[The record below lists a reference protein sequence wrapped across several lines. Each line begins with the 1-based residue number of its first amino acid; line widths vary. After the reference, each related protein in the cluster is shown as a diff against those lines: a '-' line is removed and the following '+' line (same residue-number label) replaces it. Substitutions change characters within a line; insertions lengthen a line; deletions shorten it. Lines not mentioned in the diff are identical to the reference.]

1 MTERIHYTA
10 TRAKYPSS
18 VHPVRTALPLFF
30 LAAGGLVAVID
41 TILIFTHASQGIDST
56 VLTTMV
62 AFRFNAL
69 VKVAQA
75 FTAAGSI
82 KVTIA
87 LVAVAAVALWF
98 TKHRT
103 QAYVLAGAVATS
115 AAFTWAVKIFV
126 HRGRPDLQYRIGQ
139 VEDPYSFPSGHSLNS
154 TVFYGTLAVIAL
166 YSAIS
171 MAKKTVITILC
182 TLMPLLIGIGRL
194 YLAHHWFTDVLAGW
208 AVGIAWVGIVGLVY
222 ARLEQR
228 AYKRSQSVD
237 SQTQQASH
245 AVHTPQ
251 PKHQVQAQ
259 TQAQT
264 ANRPRPQTSAHP
276 GSSAQVEVHRYPQH
290 QPQQSE
296 QSRQVQRFPAHN
308 EPANGPASY
317 PPSYPPQSKN

>member
-56 VLTTMV
+56 VLATMV

-75 FTAAGSI
+75 FTAVGSI

-182 TLMPLLIGIGRL
+182 VLMPLLIGVGRL

-228 AYKRSQSVD
+228 AYKRSQPVGAQNTAGFPCRTYAAAKASGAGTD
-237 SQTQQASH
+237 TGTNGGPPPATALCASGKLCPSTSTQ
-245 AVHTPQ
+245 V
-251 PKHQVQAQ
+251 
-259 TQAQT
+259 
-264 ANRPRPQTSAHP
+264 
-276 GSSAQVEVHRYPQH
+276 SSASAAAIGAVP
-290 QPQQSE
+290 P
-296 QSRQVQRFPAHN
+296 
-308 EPANGPASY
+308 GPAF
-317 PPSYPPQSKN
+317 PCAQRTG

>member
-1 MTERIHYTA
+1 M
-10 TRAKYPSS
+10 
-18 VHPVRTALPLFF
+18 
-30 LAAGGLVAVID
+30 
-41 TILIFTHASQGIDST
+41 
-56 VLTTMV
+56 
-62 AFRFNAL
+62 
-69 VKVAQA
+69 
-75 FTAAGSI
+75 
-82 KVTIA
+82 
-87 LVAVAAVALWF
+87 
-98 TKHRT
+98 
-103 QAYVLAGAVATS
+103 ATS

-166 YSAIS
+166 YSALS

-182 TLMPLLIGIGRL
+182 VLMPLLIGVGRL

-228 AYKRSQSVD
+228 AYKRSQPVGA
-237 SQTQQASH
+237 QTQQASH

-259 TQAQT
+259 TQAQ
-264 ANRPRPQTSAHP
+264 AADLPQTQPSAHP
-276 GSSAQVEVHRYPQH
+276 GSSAQVQAYRHPQH
-290 QPQQSE
+290 QPQQSQ
-296 QSRQVQRFPAHN
+296 QSRQVQRFPAHS
-308 EPANGPASY
+308 EPADGPASY

>member
-56 VLTTMV
+56 VLATMV

-75 FTAAGSI
+75 FTAVGSI

-171 MAKKTVITILC
+171 MAKN
-182 TLMPLLIGIGRL
+182 TL
-194 YLAHHWFTDVLAGW
+194 
-208 AVGIAWVGIVGLVY
+208 
-222 ARLEQR
+222 
-228 AYKRSQSVD
+228 
-237 SQTQQASH
+237 
-245 AVHTPQ
+245 
-251 PKHQVQAQ
+251 
-259 TQAQT
+259 
-264 ANRPRPQTSAHP
+264 
-276 GSSAQVEVHRYPQH
+276 
-290 QPQQSE
+290 
-296 QSRQVQRFPAHN
+296 
-308 EPANGPASY
+308 
-317 PPSYPPQSKN
+317 